1 MKKIIYVF
9 LSLFIAVNIF
19 GQESN
24 KSLSQQLWDKVT
36 PCFEVINT
44 FFDKENKDFD
54 WKKDFDSTI
63 IDDSKNG
70 YLHVF
75 AAFPTCGCTHGHTV
89 GAYTN
94 KDGGYT
100 FLERETWG
108 CDFKYRMFSNRPLK
122 DILPEGFGVKDFM
135 PKLNSKGI
143 TQAFFYVDVDIPR
156 KGTDTKL
163 TIEFIPFGTNLESRN
178 ILLYGHP
185 GFTAGN
191 SKYLDYSIIKIAEG
205 VKNVQT
211 IQYLLNAEY
220 AKISLTDMKIINDNI
235 DRFESIT
242 ELTVHLKIIKQ
253 AYDLSTLI
261 EYKSYILDWDVEKS
275 RFFLKEKVKA
285 DKLPSFRDF
294 LINAPYLILGC

>member
-1 MKKIIYVF
+1 MKKTIYVF

-36 PCFEVINT
+36 PCFKVIN
-44 FFDKENKDFD
+44 KLSHGNWD
-54 WKKDFDSTI
+54 WKKDFDSTV
-63 IDDSKNG
+63 IDDSKSG

-75 AAFPTCGCTHGHTV
+75 VTYPTCGCTHGHTV

-100 FLERETWG
+100 FLERETWD
-108 CDFKYRMFSNRPLK
+108 CDFIFKMFSNRPLK
-122 DILPEGFGVKDFM
+122 NILPEGFGVKDFM

-143 TQAFFYVDVDIPR
+143 TQAFYYVDVDIPR

-163 TIEFIPFGTNLESRN
+163 TIELIPFGANFKSRD
-178 ILLYGHP
+178 ILLYEYP
-185 GFTAGN
+185 GNTSEN
-191 SKYLDYSIIKIAEG
+191 SKNLDYSIMNIAKG

-211 IQYLLNAEY
+211 IQYLLNEEY

-261 EYKSYILDWDVEKS
+261 EYKSCILDWDVEKS

-285 DKLPSFRDF
+285 EKLPSFRDF